1 MLKMKYIKHFTEI
14 NKSDLPLVG
23 GKGLNLGLL
32 TQEGFLVPDG
42 FCITTEAY
50 WKVEGSLNA
59 CSVPLLDAVEIQQE
73 LSDKIVNAYNTIGA
87 GRVAVRS
94 SATAE
99 DLPDASFA
107 GQQDTFLNVQGATQL
122 LDAVKRCWASLWSE
136 RAIAY
141 RRNQNIDDSKI
152 AMSVVVQKMIDSDV
166 SGVMF
171 TVNPQGAKFGI
182 RNAECRIV
190 IESSF
195 GLGEAIVSGK
205 VSPDH
210 FVVDR
215 NSLDIIEKI
224 VSRKQFMITQEG
236 EIAIPES
243 KQTQSSLNDEQVKNL
258 AHLGLEIESFYGA
271 PQDIEWAFADGNF
284 YILQARPIT
293 TLQFGIRNSEFGI
306 EKLRQE
312 EIETLQAKADPA
324 GTVWSSF
331 NLSEVLPAPLPMT
344 WGIIKKFMSGRG
356 GFGLTYRDLGFIP
369 SKDVDE
375 HGVLDLICGRVYFNL
390 SREAKLYFNEFPMEH
405 NFEELK
411 NDPQKAIYP
420 KATVNIKRSTAKF
433 WLKFPYYVY
442 KMMTSESKIKRI
454 RKDFDRVLT
463 ERIFPKFCQYTEE
476 QRQIDLTKLSDQQVL
491 DKLNEWIHETL
502 TIFSRDALKASVFAG
517 LSYTNLETA
526 IVKCFGEEHRERAK
540 ALIVGLEGDLTVDMN
555 LKMWEVAQGQLSL
568 EDFLDEYGHR
578 AVGEFELAQPRW
590 REDDSFVQKMIK
602 IFQNSEETRQEPRSP
617 TNPVE
622 RFNIQK
628 AARQKAEQE
637 LDSLREE
644 ARGQEGKEARR
655 QEGKTA
661 RGQGSASRQ
670 VGRSAAVMRQQIAK
684 ELEFTQRYMP
694 FRETAK
700 FYIMLGYEL
709 IRKSL
714 LELDRRFNLNGDIFY
729 LTPEELPLLTEGH
742 SATSTV
748 FLERCLDC
756 ENGNGKQECLPYEI
770 AGQRVNGLISQR
782 KHRREQLLKI
792 DLPEVIFSDSLE
804 EIGERTSPHP
814 PAPHPSPHNPQP
826 PLVRGT
832 CGEGLGVRS
841 KTKFSHSSL
850 QGLSV
855 SAGAAEGIASVVLN
869 PANAPISKTNYV
881 IVCPS
886 TDPAWTPLFLNAC
899 ALVMERGGMLSH
911 GAVVAREYGIPAVV
925 NIPNA
930 TKLIKD
936 GQKIRVDGNR
946 GVVAFLET

>member
-1 MLKMKYIKHFTEI
+1 MKYIKYFTEI

-32 TQEGFLVPDG
+32 TQERFLVPNG

-50 WKVEGSLNA
+50 WKSEGGPHPRPLSNCGERGKSEDSLNA
-59 CSVPLLDAVEIQQE
+59 CSVPFLKTVEIQQE
-73 LSDKIVNAYNTIGA
+73 LKDEIIDAYKAIGA

-152 AMSVVVQKMIDSDV
+152 AMSVVVQKMIDSEV

-171 TVNPQGAKFGI
+171 TVNPQETEGGRKCPPTGGI
-182 RNAECRIV
+182 RGGLKAEGGMV

-224 VSRKQFMITQEG
+224 VSRKQFMITQDG
-236 EIAIPES
+236 EVETPES
-243 KQTQSSLNDEQVKNL
+243 KQTQSSLNDEQIKNL
-258 AHLGLEIESFYGA
+258 AQWGIEIERFYSA
-271 PQDIEWAFADGNF
+271 PQDIEWAFAEGNF

-293 TLQFGIRNSEFGI
+293 KFGSRKSEVGI

-312 EIETLQAKADPA
+312 EIATLRAKSDPA

-390 SREAKLYFNEFPMEH
+390 SREAKLYFNEFPLEH
-405 NFEELK
+405 NFNALK
-411 NDPQKAIYP
+411 KDPQKAIYP

-433 WLKFPYYVY
+433 WAKFLYYVY
-442 KMMTSESKIKRI
+442 KMSVSESKIKRI

-463 ERIFPKFCQYTEE
+463 GQIFPKFREYIKE

-502 TIFSRDALKASVFAG
+502 TVFSRDALKASIFAG
-517 LSYTNLETA
+517 LSYANLETA
-526 IVKCFGEEHRERAK
+526 IVKCFGEEHSERAK
-540 ALIVGLEGDLTVDMN
+540 TLIVGLEGDLTVDMN
-555 LKMWEVAQGQLSL
+555 LKMWEVAQGRLSL
-568 EDFLDEYGHR
+568 ENFLDEYGHR

-602 IFQNSEETRQEPRSP
+602 IFQTSEEIPPAPPLVKGGTSP
-617 TNPVE
+617 AE
-622 RFNIQK
+622 RFNTQK
-628 AARQKAEQE
+628 TARQKAEQE
-637 LDSLREE
+637 LDNLREE
-644 ARGQEGKEARR
+644 ARGQGKEA
-655 QEGKTA
+655 
-661 RGQGSASRQ
+661 RQ
-670 VGRSAAVMRQQIAK
+670 VGRSTAVMRQQITR

-729 LTPEELPLLTEGH
+729 LTPEELPLLTEGQ
-742 SATSTV
+742 SW
-748 FLERCLDC
+748 D
-756 ENGNGKQECLPYEI
+756 NI
-770 AGQRVNGLISQR
+770 ISQR
-782 KHRREQLLKI
+782 KHRREQWLKI
-792 DLPEVIFSDSLE
+792 DLPEVIFSDALE
-804 EIGERTSPHP
+804 EIGKRNWECGMRNAELGIS
-814 PAPHPSPHNPQP
+814 NLIPQSAIRIP
-826 PLVRGT
+826 NS
-832 CGEGLGVRS
+832 GVFQ
-841 KTKFSHSSL
+841 TL

-855 SAGAAEGIASVVLN
+855 SAGVAEGIASVVLN

-881 IVCPS
+881 LVCPS

-936 GQKIRVDGNR
+936 GQKIQVDGNR
-946 GVVAFLET
+946 GIVTFLET

>member
-1 MLKMKYIKHFTEI
+1 MKYIKHFTEI
-14 NKSDLPLVG
+14 NKSDLPIVG

-32 TQEGFLVPDG
+32 TLEGFLVPDG

-50 WKVEGSLNA
+50 RHTTQAVTLTGDS
-59 CSVPLLDAVEIQQE
+59 CSVPTLGTADIQQDLKNE
-73 LSDKIVNAYNTIGA
+73 IVHAYNAIGA

-107 GQQDTFLNVQGATQL
+107 GQQDTFLNVQGEVQL
-122 LDAVKRCWASLWSE
+122 LDAVKCCWASLWSE

-141 RRNQNIDDSKI
+141 RRNQNIDDSQV

-171 TVNPQGAKFGI
+171 TVNPKSPRPPLVKGEKGTDETKEEQGSDEIKVERGAD
-182 RNAECRIV
+182 EIV

-215 NSLDIIEKI
+215 DSLDIVEKI
-224 VSRKQFMITQEG
+224 ISRKQLMITQDG
-236 EIAIPES
+236 EVETPES

-258 AHLGLEIESFYGA
+258 AQLGLEIERFYGA
-271 PQDIEWAFADGNF
+271 PQDIEWAFAEGQF
-284 YILQARPIT
+284 YVLQARPIT
-293 TLQFGIRNSEFGI
+293 TLQQRLTPEM
-306 EKLRQE
+306 EQLRQE
-312 EIETLQAKADPA
+312 EIATLQKKVEPE

-405 NFEELK
+405 NFDELR

-433 WLKFPYYVY
+433 WLKFLYYVY
-442 KMMTSESKIKRI
+442 KMIVSERKIKRI

-463 ERIFPKFCQYTEE
+463 EQIFPKFRQYVEE
-476 QRQIDLTKLSDQQVL
+476 QRQIDLTKLSGQQVL

-502 TIFSRDALKASVFAG
+502 TVFAKDALKATVFAG

-526 IVKCFGEEHRERAK
+526 IVKCFGEEAVHGVTAERSEHRERANT
-540 ALIVGLEGDLTVDMN
+540 LIVGLEGDLTVDMN
-555 LKMWEVAQGQLSL
+555 LKMWEVAQGRLSL
-568 EDFLDEYGHR
+568 EDFLNEYGHR

-590 REDDSFVQKMIK
+590 REDASFVQKMIE
-602 IFQNSEETRQEPRSP
+602 IFKDSEEAA
-617 TNPVE
+617 PVD
-622 RFNIQK
+622 RFNAQK
-628 AARQKAEQE
+628 AERRRAEQE
-637 LDSLREE
+637 LDNLP
-644 ARGQEGKEARR
+644 A
-655 QEGKTA
+655 
-661 RGQGSASRQ
+661 
-670 VGRSAAVMRQQIAK
+670 GRFSKAMRQQIAR

-714 LELDRRFNLNGDIFY
+714 LELDRRFNFNGDVFY
-729 LTPEELPLLTEGH
+729 LTPEELPLLIEKIPPTPPLKKGGRFRIRE
-742 SATSTV
+742 
-748 FLERCLDC
+748 LDD
-756 ENGNGKQECLPYEI
+756 
-770 AGQRVNGLISQR
+770 LISQR
-782 KHRREQLLKI
+782 KNQREQLLEI
-792 DLPEVIFSDSLE
+792 DLPEVIFSDALE
-804 EIGERTSPHP
+804 EIG
-814 PAPHPSPHNPQP
+814 NPKSYNWD
-826 PLVRGT
+826 RDET
-832 CGEGLGVRS
+832 
-841 KTKFSHSSL
+841 L
-850 QGLSV
+850 QGSQTLQGFSV
-855 SAGAAEGIASVVLN
+855 SAGAAEGIASVVLD
-869 PANAPISKTNYV
+869 PADALKAKTNYV
-881 IVCPS
+881 LVCPS

-899 ALVMERGGMLSH
+899 ALIMERGGMLSH

-925 NIPNA
+925 NISNA

-936 GQKIRVDGNR
+936 GQRIRVDGNR
-946 GVVAFLET
+946 GIVTFLET

>member
-1 MLKMKYIKHFTEI
+1 MSVKTGDGIMMDSNTKYEIRNTKYIKHFTDI

-32 TQEGFLVPDG
+32 TLEGFLVPDG

-50 WKVEGSLNA
+50 RHTTQTLEPTGNV
-59 CSVPLLDAVEIQQE
+59 CSVQILGTADIQQDLKNE
-73 LSDKIVNAYNTIGA
+73 IVHAYNAIGA

-107 GQQDTFLNVQGATQL
+107 GQQDTFLNVQGESQL

-136 RAIAY
+136 RAIVY
-141 RRNQNIDDSKI
+141 RRNQNIDDSQV

-171 TVNPQGAKFGI
+171 TVNPTGAD
-182 RNAECRIV
+182 EIV

-210 FVVDR
+210 FIVDR
-215 NSLDIIEKI
+215 DSLDILEKI
-224 VSRKQFMITQEG
+224 VSRKQLMITQDG
-236 EIAIPES
+236 EIATPES
-243 KQTQSSLNDEQVKNL
+243 KQTQSSLNDEQAKNL
-258 AHLGLEIESFYGA
+258 AQLGFEIERFYGA
-271 PQDIEWAFADGNF
+271 PQDIEWAFAEGQF
-284 YILQARPIT
+284 YVLQARPIT
-293 TLQFGIRNSEFGI
+293 TLHQQFPPRQDLIRPEL
-306 EKLRQE
+306 EQLRQE
-312 EIETLQAKADPA
+312 EIITLQKKAELE

-405 NFEELK
+405 NFDELK

-433 WLKFPYYVY
+433 WLKFLYYVY
-442 KMMTSESKIKRI
+442 KMIASEHKIKRI

-463 ERIFPKFCQYTEE
+463 EQIFPKFRKYVEE
-476 QRQIDLTKLSDQQVL
+476 QRQIDLTRLSDQQVL

-502 TIFSRDALKASVFAG
+502 TVFAKDALKASIFAG

-526 IVKCFGEEHRERAK
+526 IVKCFGEEQRERAK

-555 LKMWEVAQGQLSL
+555 LKMWEVAQGRLSL

-578 AVGEFELAQPRW
+578 TVGEFELAQPRW
-590 REDDSFVQKMIK
+590 REDASFVQKMIE
-602 IFQNSEETRQEPRSP
+602 IFKDSEETA
-617 TNPVE
+617 PVE
-622 RFNIQK
+622 RFNAQK
-628 AARQKAEQE
+628 AERRRAEQE
-637 LDSLREE
+637 LDNLPAGRFSE
-644 ARGQEGKEARR
+644 A
-655 QEGKTA
+655 
-661 RGQGSASRQ
+661 
-670 VGRSAAVMRQQIAK
+670 MRQQIAR

-709 IRKSL
+709 IRKNL
-714 LELDRRFNLNGDIFY
+714 LELDRRFNFNGDVFY
-729 LTPEELPLLTEGH
+729 LTPEELPLLI
-742 SATSTV
+742 
-748 FLERCLDC
+748 D
-756 ENGNGKQECLPYEI
+756 
-770 AGQRVNGLISQR
+770 GQRFDDTISQR
-782 KHRREQLLKI
+782 KHRREQLLAI
-792 DLPEVIFSDSLE
+792 DLPEVIFSDALE
-804 EIGERTSPHP
+804 EIGNRNLEFGIRNSELFQFHIATDRPTQISP
-814 PAPHPSPHNPQP
+814 
-826 PLVRGT
+826 T
-832 CGEGLGVRS
+832 
-841 KTKFSHSSL
+841 L
-850 QGLSV
+850 QGFSV
-855 SAGAAEGIASVVLN
+855 SAGVAEGIASVVLD
-869 PANAPISKTNYV
+869 PANALTSITNYV
-881 IVCPS
+881 LVCPS

-925 NIPNA
+925 NISNA

-936 GQKIRVDGNR
+936 GQSIQVDGIR
-946 GVVAFLET
+946 GVVTFIET

>member
-1 MLKMKYIKHFTEI
+1 MKYIKYFTEI
-14 NKSDLPLVG
+14 NKSDLPIVG

-32 TQEGFLVPDG
+32 TLEGFLVPDG

-50 WKVEGSLNA
+50 CHTTQAVTLTDDS
-59 CSVPLLDAVEIQQE
+59 CSVPILETADIQQDLYDE
-73 LSDKIVNAYNTIGA
+73 IMSAYNTIGA

-107 GQQDTFLNVQGATQL
+107 GQQDTFLNVQGETQL

-136 RAIAY
+136 RAIVY
-141 RRNQNIDDSKI
+141 RRNQNIDDSQV
-152 AMSVVVQKMIDSDV
+152 AMSVVVQKMIDSNV

-171 TVNPQGAKFGI
+171 TANPKSPRPPLIKGEKGIDETKVERGAD
-182 RNAECRIV
+182 EIV

-215 NSLDIIEKI
+215 DSLDIVEKI
-224 VSRKQFMITQEG
+224 ISRKQLMITQDG
-236 EIAIPES
+236 EVETPES

-258 AHLGLEIESFYGA
+258 AQLGLEIERFYGA
-271 PQDIEWAFADGNF
+271 PQDIEWAFAEERF
-284 YILQARPIT
+284 YVLQARPIT
-293 TLQFGIRNSEFGI
+293 TLQQRLTPRQARGRPEL
-306 EKLRQE
+306 EQLRQE
-312 EIETLQAKADPA
+312 EILTLQKKAEPE

-405 NFEELK
+405 NFDELK

-420 KATVNIKRSTAKF
+420 KATVNIKHSTAKF
-433 WLKFPYYVY
+433 WLKFLYYVY
-442 KMMTSESKIKRI
+442 KMIASEHKIKHI

-463 ERIFPKFCQYTEE
+463 KQIFPKFRQYVEE
-476 QRQIDLTKLSDQQVL
+476 QQQIDLTQFSDQQVL
-491 DKLNEWIHETL
+491 DKLNEWSHETL
-502 TIFSRDALKASVFAG
+502 TVFAKDALKASIFAG
-517 LSYTNLETA
+517 LSYVNLETA
-526 IVKCFGEEHRERAK
+526 IVKCFGEEQRERAK

-555 LKMWEVAQGQLSL
+555 LKMWEVAQGRISL
-568 EDFLDEYGHR
+568 EYFLNEYGHR

-590 REDDSFVQKMIK
+590 REDASFVQKMIE
-602 IFQNSEETRQEPRSP
+602 IFKDSEETA
-617 TNPVE
+617 PVE
-622 RFNIQK
+622 RLKVQK
-628 AARQKAEQE
+628 AERQRTEQE
-637 LDSLREE
+637 LDNLSAGRFAE
-644 ARGQEGKEARR
+644 A
-655 QEGKTA
+655 
-661 RGQGSASRQ
+661 
-670 VGRSAAVMRQQIAK
+670 MRQQIAR

-714 LELDRRFNLNGDIFY
+714 LELDRRFKLNGDIFY
-729 LTPEELPLLTEGH
+729 LTLEELPLLTEGQ
-742 SATSTV
+742 SWN
-748 FLERCLDC
+748 D
-756 ENGNGKQECLPYEI
+756 I
-770 AGQRVNGLISQR
+770 ISQR
-782 KHRREQLLKI
+782 KHRREQLLEI
-792 DLPEVIFSDSLE
+792 DLPEVIFSDALE
-804 EIGERTSPHP
+804 EIG
-814 PAPHPSPHNPQP
+814 NPKSYSWD
-826 PLVRGT
+826 RDET
-832 CGEGLGVRS
+832 
-841 KTKFSHSSL
+841 L
-850 QGLSV
+850 QGSQTLQGFSV
-855 SAGAAEGIASVVLN
+855 SAGVAEGIASVVID
-869 PANAPISKTNYV
+869 PADALTSRTNYV
-881 IVCPS
+881 LVCPS

-899 ALVMERGGMLSH
+899 ALIMERGGMLSH

-925 NIPNA
+925 NISNA

-936 GQKIRVDGNR
+936 GQRIQVDGNR
-946 GVVAFLET
+946 GIVTFIEE